1 MLSKAM
7 AKDANDGVDGAH
19 EPLLPYAGANSIGH
33 DPRKRDPASKKYIR
47 WILYGV
53 LALVVL
59 VLVRALAKIP
69 VRSIAKSSIRDAQM
83 TIKRMQL
90 MHPQASNVTLN
101 ITLVLTSPSAFG
113 VQIDPTTFMLKYGGE
128 NGGEGQA
135 VGSLV
140 APKMEIHNGENI
152 IVFPNSTLA
161 IDNRTAWDAFAHDMI
176 QKPDVQYTLVGAL
189 GLHIRL
195 LWGIISFDLDAIPF
209 NKTLSFKGLDGMKK
223 MQIADIDMTAST
235 PTQVVAKIRTC
246 LYNPSITTMLPVGKL
261 CLRAHY
267 PTVGKETLVAAL
279 ATSADAS
286 ISVGS
291 SDASHPECASLSDS
305 NDTAFGYNLLELEGV
320 MLGTNQDAIS
330 GLISKY
336 LSNTPAQLTVVACH
350 PQATS
355 VDIYNQAMQTL
366 SIPAILPP
374 QKDPLVGKLFF
385 QSLALDPPD
394 KVNANVHLGI
404 NTALAVEATS
414 PLGPNSALTLSEI
427 HMSVKL
433 YARKQLDE
441 VLLGELSALEV
452 DIVNGRLVERSN
464 ITVNCTTELRFEKDG
479 APFGEF
485 VRDAV
490 VKDTVDLRLE
500 GHLNVVAHDV
510 LKLSGLPLNVTTTL
524 VGMHDFNNVS
534 IIDFLLPGGGDP
546 SHQGEVIKTDIAI
559 WNPSLFA
566 VSIGAL
572 EMELGMEAT
581 GESLGQLH
589 GRMVLTP
596 GDNRLPMQGTLLP
609 KRDSGGRV
617 SDAVADF
624 FSKYLR
630 SEPSNVAVTITGS
643 EYPDCIWLQKA
654 LIGMKIG
661 TVFPG
666 VKPGFQLISGINM
679 TRLDVVLKED
689 DTKLLLR
696 GPPRSTNTQM
706 LVRTSLG
713 AQVKMPPSIQIPL
726 NITNLSIALTM
737 ENDKSLPLGT
747 LISGREVCEFNQ
759 TDGGA
764 FRLNMSTYYPIKF
777 NDNDQVAAMAGFI
790 TDLLTKEGNIVMQLA
805 SDPKTNQGAFPFV
818 ETRMGMLPLQR
829 IPIKGAP
836 LIPGMNSFTNP
847 PVEILGVD
855 IEKGLR
861 SLMVLT
867 MKFSIRN
874 PSVVQ
879 TKLGSLQFDVLSE
892 NARMGAAHIE
902 DFDLKCCGEET
913 ILSGKFDFAPADADL
928 STARRFLSN
937 FVSGYFTGG
946 KAQKIAIRGTQ
957 ESTTLDILQPALK
970 ALTIPSM
977 LPTLAD
983 LFPKMPTLVASSV
996 LYTPSI
1002 LHLSQIPTALR
1013 LQNPF
1018 SESILVTAVD
1028 LELYPC
1034 EDQSKVDGKLVC
1046 DKYYTEPLAHFAPSK
1061 FAPMFVPANSPGCFT
1076 CCQGVHCEQ
1085 KLPICPRG
1093 SVGEC
1098 MHADVDSF
1106 FSPEA
1111 IAALFHSA
1119 TSGLLMK
1126 VNGTIGA
1133 SIGDY
1138 ATQLWYQQEGLL
1150 VSIAKW

>member
-7 AKDANDGVDGAH
+7 AKDVNDGVDDAH
-19 EPLLPYAGANSIGH
+19 EPLLPYAGTHSIDH

-53 LALVVL
+53 VTLVVL
-59 VLVRALAKIP
+59 VLVRAFAKIP

-90 MHPQASNVTLN
+90 THPQASNVTLN

-113 VQIDPTTFMLKYGGE
+113 VQIDPTTFTLKYGAE
-128 NGGEGQA
+128 KGEGQA

-140 APKMEIHNGENI
+140 APGMDIHNGENVI
-152 IVFPNSTLA
+152 AFPNSTLS
-161 IDNRTAWDAFAHDMI
+161 IENRTAWDLFAHDMI
-176 QKPDVQYTLVGAL
+176 QKSDVQYTLVGAL

-223 MQIADIDMTAST
+223 MQIAGIDMTAST

-279 ATSADAS
+279 ATAADAS

-291 SDASHPECASLSDS
+291 TDASHPECTSLSGS
-305 NDTAFGYNLLELEGV
+305 NDTAFGYNLLELEGE
-320 MLGTNQDAIS
+320 MLGANQDAIS

-336 LSNTPAQLTVVACH
+336 LSNTPAKLTVVACH

-394 KVNANVHLGI
+394 KTNVNVHLGI

-414 PLGPNSALTLSEI
+414 PLGPNSVLMLSEI

-441 VLLGELSALEV
+441 VLLGELSALKV

-500 GHLNVVAHDV
+500 GHLNVVAHGA
-510 LKLSGLPLNVTTTL
+510 LS
-524 VGMHDFNNVS
+524 
-534 IIDFLLPGGGDP
+534 GGDP
-546 SHQGEVIKTDIAI
+546 SRHGEVIKTDIAI

-572 EMELGMEAT
+572 EMELGVETT

-589 GRMVLTP
+589 GRMTLAP

-609 KRDSGGRV
+609 KRDSSGRV
-617 SDAVADF
+617 SDAIADF

-630 SEPSNVAVTITGS
+630 GEPSSVAVTIMGS

-661 TVFPG
+661 AVFPG

-689 DTKLLLR
+689 DTKLSLR
-696 GPPRSTNTQM
+696 GSSRSTNTQM
-706 LVRTSLG
+706 LVRTSLD

-726 NITNLSIALTM
+726 GITNLSIALTM
-737 ENDKSLPLGT
+737 ENDKSVPLGA
-747 LISGREVCEFNQ
+747 LVSGREVCEFNQ
-759 TDGGA
+759 TDNGA
-764 FRLNMSTYYPIKF
+764 FRLNMSTYYPIQF
-777 NDNDQVAAMAGFI
+777 NDDDQVTAMAGFI
-790 TDLLTKEGNIVMQLA
+790 TDLLTKEGDIVMQLA

-829 IPIKGAP
+829 IPIEGAP

-847 PVEILGVD
+847 PVEILSVD

-861 SLMVLT
+861 SSMMLT

-879 TKLGSLQFDVLSE
+879 TKLGALQFDVLSE

-913 ILSGKFDFAPADADL
+913 ILSGKFDLAPADADL
-928 STARRFLSN
+928 PIARRFLSN
-937 FVSGYFTGG
+937 FVSGYFTTCSEGVDDSVDATNLG
-946 KAQKIAIRGTQ
+946 RFVPKDANA
-957 ESTTLDILQPALK
+957 SDVVSVVHPVDPAPEPDPDCV
-970 ALTIPSM
+970 ALAEPIQR
-977 LPTLAD
+977 
-983 LFPKMPTLVASSV
+983 K
-996 LYTPSI
+996 
-1002 LHLSQIPTALR
+1002 HL
-1013 LQNPF
+1013 
-1018 SESILVTAVD
+1018 
-1028 LELYPC
+1028 
-1034 EDQSKVDGKLVC
+1034 VDGKLVC
-1046 DKYYTEPLAHFAPSK
+1046 EKYYTEPLAHFAPSK

-1111 IAALFHSA
+1111 IAALLHSA

-1126 VNGTIGA
+1126 VNGTIGV

-1138 ATQLWYQQEGLL
+1138 ATQLWYQQDGLL
-1150 VSIAKW
+1150 VSIAK